1 MLRREEKRGSQMQI
15 LTRSTT
21 FESILQSSWERND
34 SRASGRRAATQR
46 MAALLLS
53 YRDIAMTQ

>member
-21 FESILQSSWERND
+21 FESILQSSLERND
-34 SRASGRRAATQR
+34 SRALERRAATQR

>member
-34 SRASGRRAATQR
+34 SRASGCRAATQR